1 MLWWRMIRVAWR
13 LGWPYVLTPWRS
25 PLLRWR
31 LETFGVLDEQGRLV
45 SASSMTPR
53 LFLRFVGT
61 HPAVIV
67 RFLRWAAQLER

>member
-53 LFLRFVGT
+53 LFLWFVGT
-61 HPAVIV
+61 HLAVIV
-67 RFLRWAAQLER
+67 RFLRWAALLER